1 LTLKKLMN
9 QKIDFIYVK
18 ATEGEDFVD
27 PKFWNELFECCDIA
41 DWVLSFFQIHKS
53 GKSHKQFFK

>member
-1 LTLKKLMN
+1 MFLHIQGILTLKKLMN

-27 PKFWNELFECCDIA
+27 PKF
-41 DWVLSFFQIHKS
+41 
-53 GKSHKQFFK
+53 